1 MFDKDNTGK
10 ITKSDLM
17 SVLKLENNNDQ
28 YVNDLIKNAD
38 KNGDG
43 VIDYKE
49 FLEFMGYQK

>member
-10 ITKSDLM
+10 ITKNDLM
-17 SVLKLENNNDQ
+17 SVLKLENNDQ

-49 FLEFMGYQK
+49 FLEFMGFKK